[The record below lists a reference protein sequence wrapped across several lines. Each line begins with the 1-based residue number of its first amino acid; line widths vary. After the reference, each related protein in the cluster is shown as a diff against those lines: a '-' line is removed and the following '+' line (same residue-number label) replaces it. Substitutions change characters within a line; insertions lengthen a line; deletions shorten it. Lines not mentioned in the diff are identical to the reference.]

1 MQEEEQDSPKR
12 WTAKRRSALVLSI
25 LRGET
30 SIPEAAR
37 AHGLTVAEVEEWR
50 ERFLCGAENALKSKP
65 LDEEA
70 QKEAEVRRLK
80 QKVGE
85 LVHARVNLVMDMDI
99 LKEAA
104 KPYLPNP
111 SGRQTQGE

>member
-1 MQEEEQDSPKR
+1 MSVSDEAEAKR
-12 WTAKRRSALVLSI
+12 WTVKRRSALVLSI

-30 SIPEAAR
+30 SAAEAAR
-37 AHGLTVAEVEEWR
+37 QHGLTVAEVEEWK
-50 ERFLCGAENALKSKP
+50 ERFLAGAENALRSRP

-70 QKEAEVRRLK
+70 QKEAEIKRLK

-85 LVHARVNLVMDMDI
+85 LVMDIDI

-111 SGRQTQGE
+111 SRRQTPDE